1 MTGEWPRWMNERR
14 LRSEMVSLA
23 RSQEALILPC
33 ARGTVGSAAFEAVT
47 GTRPPWRE
55 TCREGERTVA
65 KKKRDADAA
74 ADETAAAE
82 AADEG
87 TGEQAED
94 AAVEMTPATADG
106 DGGGAQPGQIQQR
119 ITVDDAGI
127 DAHYS
132 NFCRVSSTPEE
143 LILDLGL
150 NTTPFASGDI
160 TVPVSQ
166 RIIMNHIT
174 AKRLLGLLSATLQ
187 RHEQAFG
194 VVETDVRRRVRPQG

>member
-1 MTGEWPRWMNERR
+1 M
-14 LRSEMVSLA
+14 
-23 RSQEALILPC
+23 
-33 ARGTVGSAAFEAVT
+33 
-47 GTRPPWRE
+47 
-55 TCREGERTVA
+55 A
-65 KKKRDADAA
+65 KNKTDAA
-74 ADETAAAE
+74 AEESQAAKSTDEATESAAE
-82 AADEG
+82 ETGAAKSTAVAAEG
-87 TGEQAED
+87 SGDSED
-94 AAVEMTPATADG
+94 P
-106 DGGGAQPGQIQQR
+106 QPGQIQQR
-119 ITVDDAGI
+119 ITVEDSDVTAC
-127 DAHYS
+127 YS

-174 AKRLLGLLSATLQ
+174 AKRMLGLLSATLQ

>member
-1 MTGEWPRWMNERR
+1 M
-14 LRSEMVSLA
+14 
-23 RSQEALILPC
+23 
-33 ARGTVGSAAFEAVT
+33 
-47 GTRPPWRE
+47 
-55 TCREGERTVA
+55 A
-65 KKKRDADAA
+65 KKKSDTDADAKEA
-74 ADETAAAE
+74 A

-94 AAVEMTPATADG
+94 VTAEATPAEG
-106 DGGGAQPGQIQQR
+106 SGGGEGAQPGQIQQR
-119 ITVDDAGI
+119 ITVDDSGV

-150 NTTPFASGDI
+150 NPTPFASGDI
-160 TVPVSQ
+160 TVPVSE

>member
-1 MTGEWPRWMNERR
+1 M
-14 LRSEMVSLA
+14 
-23 RSQEALILPC
+23 
-33 ARGTVGSAAFEAVT
+33 
-47 GTRPPWRE
+47 
-55 TCREGERTVA
+55 A
-65 KKKRDADAA
+65 KKKTDTDAA
-74 ADETAAAE
+74 AEESQAASSTDEATESAPEKTVVDAGAESAAAE
-82 AADEG
+82 SS
-87 TGEQAED
+87 
-94 AAVEMTPATADG
+94 G
-106 DGGGAQPGQIQQR
+106 DGEGPQPGQIQQR
-119 ITVDDAGI
+119 ITVDDSDVA
-127 DAHYS
+127 ACYS

-174 AKRLLGLLSATLQ
+174 AKRMLGLLSATLQ

>member
-1 MTGEWPRWMNERR
+1 M
-14 LRSEMVSLA
+14 
-23 RSQEALILPC
+23 
-33 ARGTVGSAAFEAVT
+33 
-47 GTRPPWRE
+47 
-55 TCREGERTVA
+55 A
-65 KKKRDADAA
+65 KKKTDADAA
-74 ADETAAAE
+74 AEEAAE
-82 AADEG
+82 AAEA
-87 TGEQAED
+87 AE
-94 AAVEMTPATADG
+94 AVEGDAGDAGTEEQTEEIAAKATGAEG
-106 DGGGAQPGQIQQR
+106 SGGGGEAQPGQIQQR
-119 ITVDDAGI
+119 ITVDESGVIACY
-127 DAHYS
+127 A

-166 RIIMNHIT
+166 RVILNHIT

>member
-1 MTGEWPRWMNERR
+1 LGEN
-14 LRSEMVSLA
+14 
-23 RSQEALILPC
+23 
-33 ARGTVGSAAFEAVT
+33 F
-47 GTRPPWRE
+47 
-55 TCREGERTVA
+55 VA
-65 KKKRDADAA
+65 KKKTDADAA
-74 ADETAAAE
+74 AEESQAAESTDEATESAPEETVADAAAE
-82 AADEG
+82 P
-87 TGEQAED
+87 
-94 AAVEMTPATADG
+94 AAVAAEGSG
-106 DGGGAQPGQIQQR
+106 DAQPGQIQQR
-119 ITVDDAGI
+119 ITVDDSDVTAC
-127 DAHYS
+127 YS

-174 AKRLLGLLSATLQ
+174 AKRMLGLLSATLQ